1 MFLLCI
7 SDVIITSK
15 KEATY
20 LLITRNRLQTNDK
33 NHDYKKSKVQLVVII
48 RQFFKNQIPYDD
60 SNKLI

>member
-33 NHDYKKSKVQLVVII
+33 NHDYKKSKLENSASSYYIAVL
-48 RQFFKNQIPYDD
+48 
-60 SNKLI
+60 

>member
-15 KEATY
+15 KATY

-33 NHDYKKSKVQLVVII
+33 NHDYKKSKLENSASSYYMAVL
-48 RQFFKNQIPYDD
+48 
-60 SNKLI
+60 